1 MISPLEDLDDDH
13 VSPAAWAWWSGFVRF
28 GRRIVGSRW
37 RDREQLAGA
46 FEVVL
51 AGIAGEQT
59 VVTDAVEPA
68 TTAVPP
74 DTSKPRTRRPRPK
87 EKTSKQPN

>member
-13 VSPAAWAWWSGFVRF
+13 VSPAVWAWWSGLLWFDRRVV
-28 GRRIVGSRW
+28 GRRR

-59 VVTDAVEPA
+59 VVTDAVEPFG
-68 TTAVPP
+68 
-74 DTSKPRTRRPRPK
+74 
-87 EKTSKQPN
+87 

>member
-13 VSPAAWAWWSGFVRF
+13 VAPAAWTWRSGFVRF
-28 GRRIVGSRW
+28 DRRIIGSR
-37 RDREQLAGA
+37 RRREQLAGA

-59 VVTDAVEPA
+59 VVTDAVEPFG
-68 TTAVPP
+68 
-74 DTSKPRTRRPRPK
+74 
-87 EKTSKQPN
+87 

>member
-13 VSPAAWAWWSGFVRF
+13 VSPAAWWSGFVRF
-28 GRRIVGSRW
+28 GRRIVGSR
-37 RDREQLAGA
+37 RRREQLAGA

-59 VVTDAVEPA
+59 VVTDAVEPFG
-68 TTAVPP
+68 
-74 DTSKPRTRRPRPK
+74 
-87 EKTSKQPN
+87 